1 MWFVLTF
8 FIPVGTLVDIVHA
21 TVVNV
26 TEIAVMY
33 KDDRDRQRLIA
44 QIKDWN
50 SNRLDLFALSQ
61 PNEVLLIFEQY
72 EKKI

>member
-1 MWFVLTF
+1 
-8 FIPVGTLVDIVHA
+8 VGTLVDIVHA